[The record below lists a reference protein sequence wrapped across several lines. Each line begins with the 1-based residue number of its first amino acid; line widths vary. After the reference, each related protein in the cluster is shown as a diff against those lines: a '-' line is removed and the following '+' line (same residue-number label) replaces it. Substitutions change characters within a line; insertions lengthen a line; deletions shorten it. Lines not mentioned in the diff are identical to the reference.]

1 MQYKFNPFT
10 GTLDAA
16 GGGNPAGNSG
26 DIQLNL
32 DGAFGAVS
40 GFRWITGELQVPG
53 DIKLDDGG
61 GFTTTIQCVTPT
73 RNNTIS
79 FPDQTGTVALVG
91 GSTGQLVYNL
101 NGSYQGVSTM
111 TFDGTSVTLAGR
123 LINSYTSLASAPAK
137 HFTGSWFTGG
147 TSTTTKPHFLI
158 EPAGTTSTAWSASG
172 TGLGVNAPSGFAGN
186 LLDLQMN
193 GVTTVYATA
202 AGLLGA
208 TTANIGSTIISST
221 GVTLVNTR
229 NITFTGSLVGTV
241 NWGDLFIARD
251 AANTLAQR
259 NDANAQTSR
268 IYNTFTSATN
278 FERAKIEW
286 ASNILR
292 IGTEK
297 GSAGGTARDM
307 ELQTDGT
314 TRITVKA
321 NGAILF
327 SGIPTSNPNVAG
339 QLWNDGGT
347 LKISAG

>member
-1 MQYKFNPFT
+1 
-10 GTLDAA
+10 
-16 GGGNPAGNSG
+16 
-26 DIQLNL
+26 
-32 DGAFGAVS
+32 
-40 GFRWITGELQVPG
+40 
-53 DIKLDDGG
+53 
-61 GFTTTIQCVTPT
+61 
-73 RNNTIS
+73 
-79 FPDQTGTVALVG
+79 
-91 GSTGQLVYNL
+91 
-101 NGSYQGVSTM
+101 
-111 TFDGTSVTLAGR
+111 
-123 LINSYTSLASAPAK
+123 
-137 HFTGSWFTGG
+137 
-147 TSTTTKPHFLI
+147 
-158 EPAGTTSTAWSASG
+158 
-172 TGLGVNAPSGFAGN
+172 VNAPSGFAGN